1 MNILDKVIGVKE
13 ASKITG
19 LAEGTIKN
27 YCASGDIKA
36 KKIGK
41 TWVIDKIK
49 LEESM
54 KMKTLNYTGME
65 YNERQVDVELHV
77 KDFEKVLDM
86 YENLKYYDHVTE
98 NITDE
103 LTHDLGNSL
112 EEAIENEQDT
122 LVLGYNNEYISF
134 NFDIK
139 KEYGSF
145 IEVEVEYKQKWSEGN

>member
-1 MNILDKVIGVKE
+1 MDILDKVIGVKE

-139 KEYGSF
+139 KERSEERRVGK
-145 IEVEVEYKQKWSEGN
+145 EYRTRGAKSQ